1 MAKQTTAAGVEAK
14 PTLFV
19 RVRDFY
25 QDVMVEMSKVTWPS
39 KDELKSSTSVVLF
52 LLGVIGAIV
61 YVYDI
66 AFQMAVLGLIRIL
79 GRA

>member
-1 MAKQTTAAGVEAK
+1 MARQPTAAGVEAK
-14 PTLFV
+14 PTLFM

-52 LLGVIGAIV
+52 LLGVITVIV

-66 AFQMAVLGLIRIL
+66 IFQFGVLGLFKIL
-79 GRA
+79 GRG

>member
-25 QDVMVEMSKVTWPS
+25 QDVIVEMSKVTWPS
-39 KDELKSSTSVVLF
+39 RDELKSSTSVVMF
-52 LLGVIGAIV
+52 LLGVVAVIV
-61 YVYDI
+61 YGYDI
-66 AFQMAVLGLIRIL
+66 VFQFVVLGLLKML

>member
-1 MAKQTTAAGVEAK
+1 MAKQTTAASVDAK
-14 PTLFV
+14 PTLFA

-25 QDVMVEMSKVTWPS
+25 QDVMGEMSKVTWPS

-52 LLGVIGAIV
+52 LLGIIGAIV

-66 AFQMAVLGLIRIL
+66 VFQLGVLGLIRFL